1 MFILMLSF
9 VQTDATTPNI
19 VYCKVW
25 PVSNSKRNNSKQQ
38 AANNMQQGM
47 QTDSASNNVG
57 SGWPTMMCPFGL
69 RFKKIQV
76 AISLDLVALMG
87 VKTIFS
93 GQINF

>member
-1 MFILMLSF
+1 
-9 VQTDATTPNI
+9 
-19 VYCKVW
+19 
-25 PVSNSKRNNSKQQ
+25 
-38 AANNMQQGM
+38 MQQGV
-47 QTDSASNNVG
+47 QTDSASNNVW

-76 AISLDLVALMG
+76 AISLDLVALIG

>member
-38 AANNMQQGM
+38 AAKKR
-47 QTDSASNNVG
+47 DSASNNVG

-76 AISLDLVALMG
+76 AISLDLVALIG